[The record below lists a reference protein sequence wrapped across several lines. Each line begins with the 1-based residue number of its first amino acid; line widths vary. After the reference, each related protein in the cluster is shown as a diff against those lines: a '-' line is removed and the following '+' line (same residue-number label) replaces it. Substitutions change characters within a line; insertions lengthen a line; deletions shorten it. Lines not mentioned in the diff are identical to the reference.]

1 MGDWNSSRRCR
12 DSVGG
17 SGATKE
23 SKLGSLV
30 KHSLLENCKF
40 GNSSGGT
47 GVVGEHSSINASN
60 KIEYGVGGG
69 GRLACG
75 VGTRQ
80 GRVCEGGCGGSCSC
94 ERLVGLDFG
103 VFGIRHR

>member
-12 DSVGG
+12 DSVSG

-69 GRLACG
+69 GRLACK
-75 VGTRQ
+75 VYTRQ

-94 ERLVGLDFG
+94 GRLDLDFG